1 MKVTTPAKT
10 SSKHAFVD
18 KFFEIRGR
26 INKDLLDVERRDRSI
41 RIDIDPE
48 SSFHITVS
56 SHSKVR
62 VRLGKFKRE
71 FFSFDYDSAQEWA
84 SAVYSFVAGLLDRDV
99 TVETVLNKSRSPL
112 AYKLYIDNKFDKPYY
127 IQLCTPNFLSVRLN
141 RRNAHREHYHVT
153 QRKIPR
159 EANI

>member
-1 MKVTTPAKT
+1 MKITTPAKT
-10 SSKHAFVD
+10 SSKHDFVD

-26 INKDLLDVERRDRSI
+26 INKDMLNVEQRGRSI

-48 SSFHITVS
+48 SSFHITVL

-84 SAVYSFVAGLLDRDV
+84 SVVYSFIAGLLDRDV
-99 TVETVLNKSRSPL
+99 TVETVLNKSHSPL
-112 AYKLYIDNKFDKPYY
+112 AYRLYIDNKFDKPYY
-127 IQLCTPNFLSVRLN
+127 IQLCTPNLLSVRLN
-141 RRNAHREHYHVT
+141 RRNVLREHYNVT
-153 QRKIPR
+153 QRKTPM